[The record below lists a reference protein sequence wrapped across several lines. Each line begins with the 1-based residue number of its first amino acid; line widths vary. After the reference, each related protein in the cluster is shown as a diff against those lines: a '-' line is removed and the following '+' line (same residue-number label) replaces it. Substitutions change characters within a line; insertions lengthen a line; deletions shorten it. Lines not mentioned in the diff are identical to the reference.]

1 MKASSCI
8 KDKRRKTQETFSFP
22 ILSQNRRYFSESANF
37 VRRFMIIIDSESV
50 SYVCRLYV
58 HTYSFLFYHH
68 FYPVDARTMLNYDEY
83 IAAVNALRES
93 PEYAPENITFVKK
106 MTLFVFDNYVYLLI
120 ALTIIVTILLGISL
134 YSAYMLYKES
144 QKEVF

>member
-1 MKASSCI
+1 
-8 KDKRRKTQETFSFP
+8 
-22 ILSQNRRYFSESANF
+22 
-37 VRRFMIIIDSESV
+37 MIIIDSESV

-144 QKEVF
+144 QKDVFKFPLPYSTD